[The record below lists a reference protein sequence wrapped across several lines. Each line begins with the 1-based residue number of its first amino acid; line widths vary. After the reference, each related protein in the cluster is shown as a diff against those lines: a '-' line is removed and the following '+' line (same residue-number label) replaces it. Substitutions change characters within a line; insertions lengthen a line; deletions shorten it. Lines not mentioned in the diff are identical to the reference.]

1 MARRPRDPEARI
13 EALEERLERCPSSAA
28 FFPLASL
35 LWEKGEA
42 ERAEDLLRKGLLAH
56 PDYAAAGVLLGEIL
70 LAGDAHEEAARHLE
84 KALELTP
91 WNVSGRR
98 LLATCHQM
106 SGDAVAALAALEVV
120 DMFESDEEAA
130 RKAMGDSGDDAAP
143 AEASDEGVEA
153 VATPSLAELYL
164 AQGHPDRA
172 AAVYER
178 LLDADPQNAEWKA
191 KLAVIRERVARGEER
206 AAPTGYPGMDGELD
220 LIAGETEDAAEASA
234 EPRDAAPLH
243 AGAEDTR
250 GALPE
255 ALPVRAAD
263 AAREEEEA
271 GAPPGEESADSI
283 LMRLIELY
291 VEEGDGARA
300 LDVGRKARAL
310 GLDSLRLQGRISA
323 LEEEQARSA
332 RETVEALE
340 RWLAALRRRKAGV
353 RAR

>member
-70 LAGDAHEEAARHLE
+70 LARDAHEEAARHLE

-106 SGDAVAALAALEVV
+106 GGDAVAALAALEVV

-130 RKAMGDSGDDAAP
+130 REAMGDSGADAAP
-143 AEASDEGVEA
+143 ADAPDEGVEA

-164 AQGHPDRA
+164 AQGHAGQA
-172 AAVYER
+172 AAIYER

-191 KLAVIRERVARGEER
+191 KLAVIQERMARGEER
-206 AAPTGYPGMDGELD
+206 AAPTGYPGMAEELD
-220 LIAGETEDAAEASA
+220 LIAGETEDA
-234 EPRDAAPLH
+234 
-243 AGAEDTR
+243 GAEEAP

-255 ALPVRAAD
+255 AAPVRAAPAD

-271 GAPPGEESADSI
+271 DAPPGGESADSI

-291 VEEGDGARA
+291 VEEGDSARA
-300 LDVGRKARAL
+300 LDICRKARAL
-310 GLDSLRLQGRISA
+310 GLDSLRLQERISA

-340 RWLAALRRRKAGV
+340 GWLAALGRRRAN
-353 RAR
+353 A